1 MLWWSTTVLDQRPSI
16 SGIIEANIQR
26 NIHFLSSVS
35 NLEAIYPEAMCE
47 LINIYFINDLM
58 DRISFR

>member
-1 MLWWSTTVLDQRPSI
+1 
-16 SGIIEANIQR
+16 
-26 NIHFLSSVS
+26 VS

-58 DRISFR
+58 D

>member
-1 MLWWSTTVLDQRPSI
+1 MI
-16 SGIIEANIQR
+16 AANIQR

-58 DRISFR
+58 DRI